1 MSEKPKYII
10 PKNYDFKPKLFGVI
24 EYKLGVFLSSLI
36 LFLVIIFQNINI
48 SAIMKLQIIIIVVI
62 PILMVGTIGVRGEKF
77 FDILKLLLSYYLK
90 PKIYFYS
97 KIGLSFFWEWR
108 EKIKNR
114 LFYKKEKHEC

>member
-48 SAIMKLQIIIIVVI
+48 SAIMKLQIIIIVII

-97 KIGLSFFWEWR
+97 KIGLSFFEND
-108 EKIKNR
+108 EKK
-114 LFYKKEKHEC
+114 